1 MPELSLQER
10 LQPSLLDRLADD
22 HPDEK
27 TEPASNRFLSV
38 QQLRRVVQRDIGW
51 LFNASNLEG
60 VVSGYP
66 EVESSVLNFGIPDLA
81 GFTVS
86 SLDIGV
92 LEAAIRTA
100 LERYE
105 PRLIRHSIR
114 LRAELDQGAMSHNT
128 LILHISCDLWATPA
142 PVEMVLRTALDFE
155 SGEVSV
161 DEVGN
166 RSALVGR

>member
-10 LQPSLLDRLADD
+10 LQPSLLDRLTDD
-22 HPDEK
+22 HPEER
-27 TEPASNRFLSV
+27 TEPPANHFLSV
-38 QQLRRVVQRDIGW
+38 QQLRRFVQRDIGW
-51 LFNASNLEG
+51 LFNACNMEKA
-60 VVSGYP
+60 VSGYD
-66 EVESSVLNFGIPDLA
+66 EVERSVLNFGIPDLA

-114 LRAELDQGAMSHNT
+114 LHAELDPESMNHNT
-128 LILHISCDLWATPA
+128 LILHIACDLWAQPA
-142 PVEMVLRTALDFE
+142 PLELVLRTALDFE
-155 SGEVSV
+155 SGNVAVSDV
-161 DEVGN
+161 SA
-166 RSALVGR
+166 RS